1 MTLRIL
7 LPIIAGTALIVF
19 AISMDEFV
27 VTNFIVGTDP
37 TLPPVIW
44 SIMNRRGIP
53 PTVNAVASILMV
65 VPLIAAVV
73 YMALTRR
80 TQRRPDAVTDRA
92 RGEEEVEKGLPFA

>member
-1 MTLRIL
+1 
-7 LPIIAGTALIVF
+7 
-19 AISMDEFV
+19 MDEFV
-27 VTNFIVGTDP
+27 VTNFIVGADP

-65 VPLIAAVV
+65 VPLVAAVV

-80 TQRRPDAVTDRA
+80 IQRKPDSAPSRAV
-92 RGEEEVEKGLPFA
+92 GEDKVETALPLA